1 MFALNAALALAEP
14 RFSPAIEINV
24 DRVFPQ
30 AVLANRGDTVRWVSP
45 TQQATV
51 VDSFSGDFRLNV
63 SGDTGWSAVH
73 RFDTRGTNYYRQY
86 PAASSAGIADSFPV
100 VARTGIVI
108 VRDWTNNPPVILI
121 NSPVEGSVFNYG
133 EVNREPI
140 PFLATP
146 ADDAD
151 TIDHIELLSNDT
163 LFTAVTNAPYY
174 LSTVRL
180 PLGSHRLVAR
190 RVNRDGTS
198 QDSPPVQIMV
208 QVVVAPILFVE
219 LVSDRTLVMVSWL
232 RPVDAYL
239 LGRDENVLKV
249 HSAETSTASG
259 ARFWIE
265 RAQTSPQAFYII
277 RQRF

>member
-1 MFALNAALALAEP
+1 MLNRCVMRFFPSSFRLREVGASLHSSSSLIFVLITFLAFMQAT
-14 RFSPAIEINV
+14 FGSEIVV
-24 DRVFPQ
+24 DIDKVFPQ
-30 AVLANRGDTVRWVSP
+30 AMVVNRGETVRWVSAARRP
-45 TQQATV
+45 TV
-51 VDSFSGDFRLNV
+51 VESFSGDFRLNV
-63 SGDTGWSAVH
+63 SAETGWSAVH
-73 RFDTRGTNYYRQY
+73 SYETRGTNHYRQY
-86 PAASSAGIADSFPV
+86 PAASSAGNADRFPV

-146 ADDAD
+146 ADDAA
-151 TIDHIELLSNDT
+151 TIDHIELLSNDSV
-163 LFTAVTNAPYY
+163 FTAVTNAPYY
-174 LSTVRL
+174 LPTVRL

-219 LVSDRTLVMVSWL
+219 LVSDRTLVIT
-232 RPVDAYL
+232 D
-239 LGRDENVLKV
+239 
-249 HSAETSTASG
+249 
-259 ARFWIE
+259 
-265 RAQTSPQAFYII
+265 
-277 RQRF
+277 